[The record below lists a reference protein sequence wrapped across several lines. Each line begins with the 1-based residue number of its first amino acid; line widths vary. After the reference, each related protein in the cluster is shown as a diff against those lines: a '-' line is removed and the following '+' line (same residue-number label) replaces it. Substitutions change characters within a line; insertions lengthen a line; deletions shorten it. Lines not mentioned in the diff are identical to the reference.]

1 MKESIAIVGRT
12 NVGKSLLFNKLT
24 KARKSLVID
33 YHGVTRDINTGYLIL
48 GNRSL
53 YIEDTGG
60 IPEKNDQFSSQILEK
75 ASKSISK
82 ADLVLFVVS
91 AADGLTFQ
99 DHEIC
104 KMLRKLNR
112 EIILLINKTDLSKKS
127 QPISDFYQL
136 GIKDV
141 LLISAKNN
149 NGITDLKEKL
159 SDILVGDQI
168 ASKDIFRRISII
180 GKPNAGKS
188 TLINT
193 LLNEERMIISD
204 IAGTTLDAIE
214 IPFTFKDNNFLL
226 YDTAGITRKSKTIS
240 TIQKFS
246 INSTLE
252 TIKTTDICIFM
263 IDAEEGITKQD
274 KTILNIIKKSNKA
287 FIIAINKID
296 TKSKIELLELK
307 KDLKYFSNITDNA
320 SIVMISAINKENIK
334 KLLNTI
340 SNISY
345 SIYKRYKSSFLT
357 EVLNEA
363 LDAHP
368 PPMINNRRIKLKFA
382 QQAKSDSLSIIIY
395 GNQINKLPSSY
406 EKYLKNFFIDKLKL
420 VGIPV
425 KISLSSQKNPFD

>member
-1 MKESIAIVGRT
+1 MTNKILKIALVGRT
-12 NVGKSLLFNKLT
+12 
-24 KARKSLVID
+24 
-33 YHGVTRDINTGYLIL
+33 
-48 GNRSL
+48 
-53 YIEDTGG
+53 
-60 IPEKNDQFSSQILEK
+60 
-75 ASKSISK
+75 
-82 ADLVLFVVS
+82 
-91 AADGLTFQ
+91 
-99 DHEIC
+99 
-104 KMLRKLNR
+104 
-112 EIILLINKTDLSKKS
+112 
-127 QPISDFYQL
+127 
-136 GIKDV
+136 
-141 LLISAKNN
+141 
-149 NGITDLKEKL
+149 
-159 SDILVGDQI
+159 
-168 ASKDIFRRISII
+168 
-180 GKPNAGKS
+180 NAGKS

-296 TKSKIELLELK
+296 KKNKIELLELK

-334 KLLNTI
+334 KLLYTI
-340 SNISY
+340 SSIAY
-345 SIYKRYKSSFLT
+345 SIYKRYKSSYLT
-357 EVLNEA
+357 EILNEA
-363 LDAHP
+363 LSDHP

-395 GNQINKLPSSY
+395 GNQIDKLPSSY
-406 EKYLKNFFIDKLKL
+406 EKYLKNFFVDKLKL
-420 VGIPV
+420 VGIPI
-425 KISLSSQKNPFD
+425 KISLSTQKNPFD

>member
-340 SNISY
+340 SKISY

>member
-33 YHGVTRDINTGYLIL
+33 YHGVTRDINTGYLLL

-53 YIEDTGG
+53 YVEDTGG
-60 IPEKNDQFSSQILEK
+60 IPEKNDQFSSQILDK
-75 ASKSISK
+75 ASKSISN
-82 ADLVLFVVS
+82 ADLILFVVS

-99 DHEIC
+99 DQEIC

-112 EIILLINKTDLSKKS
+112 EIILLVNKTDLSKKS

-149 NGITDLKEKL
+149 IGITSLKEKL
-159 SDILVGDQI
+159 SDILVGDEI
-168 ASKDIFRRISII
+168 VSKDIFRRISII

-204 IAGTTLDAIE
+204 VAGTTLDAIE

-296 TKSKIELLELK
+296 SKNKTELLELK

-334 KLLNTI
+334 KLLFTI

-345 SIYKRYKSSFLT
+345 SIYKRYKSSYLT

-363 LDAHP
+363 LNTHP

-395 GNQINKLPSSY
+395 GNQVDKLPSSY

-420 VGIPV
+420 VGIPI
-425 KISLSSQKNPFD
+425 KISLSKQKNPFD

>member
-33 YHGVTRDINTGYLIL
+33 YHGVTRDINTGYLLL

-53 YIEDTGG
+53 YVEDTGG
-60 IPEKNDQFSSQILEK
+60 IPEKNDQFSSQILDK
-75 ASKSISK
+75 ASKSISN
-82 ADLVLFVVS
+82 ADLILFVVS

-99 DHEIC
+99 DQEIC

-149 NGITDLKEKL
+149 IGITSLKEKL
-159 SDILVGDQI
+159 SDILVGDEI
-168 ASKDIFRRISII
+168 VSKDIFRRISII

-204 IAGTTLDAIE
+204 VAGTTLDAIE

-296 TKSKIELLELK
+296 TKNKTELLELK

-334 KLLNTI
+334 KLLFTI

-345 SIYKRYKSSFLT
+345 SIYKRYKSSYLT

-363 LDAHP
+363 LNTHP

-395 GNQINKLPSSY
+395 GNQVDKLPSSY

-420 VGIPV
+420 VGIPI
-425 KISLSSQKNPFD
+425 KISLSKQKNPFD

>member
-1 MKESIAIVGRT
+1 MKNSIAIVGRT

-60 IPEKNDQFSSQILEK
+60 IPEKNDKFSSKILEK
-75 ASKSISK
+75 ASISIVK
-82 ADLVLFVVS
+82 ADLILFVVS

-104 KMLRKLNR
+104 KMLRKLDR
-112 EIILLINKTDLSKKS
+112 KIILLINKTDLSKKS
-127 QPISDFYQL
+127 QPISDFYKL

-149 NGITDLKEKL
+149 IGLTDLKNKL
-159 SDILVGDQI
+159 SDTLVGDEI
-168 ASKDIFRRISII
+168 ISKPIFRRISII

-214 IPFTFKDNNFLL
+214 VPFTFKDNNFLL

-296 TKSKIELLELK
+296 AKSKIELLELK

-340 SNISY
+340 SKISY

-363 LDAHP
+363 LNAHP

-395 GNQINKLPSSY
+395 GNQIDKLPSSY
-406 EKYLKNFFIDKLKL
+406 EKYLKNFFVDRLKL

>member
-33 YHGVTRDINTGYLIL
+33 YHGVTRDINTGYLLL

-53 YIEDTGG
+53 YVEDTGG
-60 IPEKNDQFSSQILEK
+60 IPEKNDQFSSQILDK
-75 ASKSISK
+75 ASKSISN
-82 ADLVLFVVS
+82 ADLILFVVS

-99 DHEIC
+99 DQEIC

-136 GIKDV
+136 GIKDE

-149 NGITDLKEKL
+149 IGITSLKEKL
-159 SDILVGDQI
+159 SDILVGDEI
-168 ASKDIFRRISII
+168 VSKDIFRRISII

-204 IAGTTLDAIE
+204 VAGTTLDAIE

-296 TKSKIELLELK
+296 TKNKTELLELK

-334 KLLNTI
+334 KLLFTI

-345 SIYKRYKSSFLT
+345 SIYKRYKSSYLT

-363 LDAHP
+363 LNTHP

-395 GNQINKLPSSY
+395 GNQVDKLPSSY

-420 VGIPV
+420 VGIPI
-425 KISLSSQKNPFD
+425 KISLSKQKNPFD